1 MSAGGCSRQGDTMRL
16 FRRKPP
22 VDDAPRCPECRE
34 RVPDG
39 AVECA
44 MCGRDLR
51 DAREHEAESAARA

>member
-1 MSAGGCSRQGDTMRL
+1 MRL

-34 RVPDG
+34 RIPDG
-39 AVECA
+39 AIECA

-51 DAREHEAESAARA
+51 DVREQEGESAARA